1 MMLKPYSLSVYDERR
16 QWVGG
21 WEGIT
26 VPTKEALKAA
36 VDAAPTA
43 KLYKRNRG
51 DMLPIPGVS

>member
-1 MMLKPYSLSVYDERR
+1 MKPYSLSVYDERR

-21 WEGIT
+21 WESIT

-36 VDAAPTA
+36 MDAAPTA

-51 DMLPIPGVS
+51 DMQPIPGVP